1 MINYL
6 IRNICKTQSLKII
19 LITILLW
26 FSVGTKIKLNSDIIS
41 IDFFNNLRFLIPFI
55 ILLFFIY
62 IKKKHKELRY
72 LKIFIFII
80 FISYLL
86 GYLNFYFLNEE
97 LVKIFKNDN
106 YLIHKGYVPNK
117 LRDLL
122 TIFYFIITFFILSK
136 LNENELKLVN
146 ITNILLLFLLTLITL
161 FLAYKE
167 FVLSDKAYLY
177 YTTFLVDGEI
187 ANVSTIRSLG
197 LGRNLLIIIIPFI
210 IYLFLS
216 NKQIKFRFFIY
227 IILIFLISNLF
238 QLQSRLSIY
247 SFYLFILVILSFLI
261 HRKNYK
267 NILVL
272 ISLFLIIPN
281 IASFSVPYI
290 KGFFTDVKI
299 DTRAR
304 VYTLNPNNLKIVKDN
319 TFLNKPKIEGMNVI
333 NIDEKTDKAY
343 VYSNIY
349 SSGRVDLWNK
359 TLDIF
364 TKSNNYNKKFFGFG
378 PYSDRYF
385 IKESMS
391 NSILYVLLS
400 GGLIGLVGIILL
412 YLITI
417 KRIAYGLFNSNFKN
431 DYISISCIFI
441 IFFLF
446 LRSLVENSFVV
457 FGTDHIIFISCVIY
471 LFIKKPNK
479 QI

>member
-6 IRNICKTQSLKII
+6 IRNIYKTQSLKII

-62 IKKKHKELRY
+62 VKEKYIELRY

-86 GYLNFYFLNEE
+86 GYLNFYILNEE
-97 LVKIFKNDN
+97 LVKIFKSDN

-122 TIFYFIITFFILSK
+122 TIFYFIVTFLILSK

-146 ITNILLLFLLTLITL
+146 VTNILLVFLLTLITL

-167 FVLSDKAYLY
+167 FVLSNKAYLY

-197 LGRNLLIIIIPFI
+197 LGRNLLIIIIPSI
-210 IYLFLS
+210 LYLFLS
-216 NKQIKFRFFIY
+216 NKQIKFKFFIY

-281 IASFSVPYI
+281 IFSFSIPYI
-290 KGFFTDVKI
+290 KGLLIDEKI

-304 VYTLNPNNLKIVKDN
+304 VYTLNPNNLQLVQDK
-319 TFLNKPKIEGMNVI
+319 TFLNKPKIEGKNII
-333 NIDEKTDKAY
+333 NIDEKIDKAY
-343 VYSNIY
+343 EYSNIY

-364 TKSNNYNKKFFGFG
+364 TESNNYNKKFFGFG

-417 KRIAYGLFNSNFKN
+417 KRIAYGLLNNNFEN
-431 DYISISCIFI
+431 DYVSISCIFI

-471 LFIKKPNK
+471 IFIKKPNK
-479 QI
+479 QT

>member
-6 IRNICKTQSLKII
+6 IRNIYKTQNLKII
-19 LITILLW
+19 LITVFLW
-26 FSVGTKIKLNSDIIS
+26 FSVGTKIKLDADIIS
-41 IDFFNNLRFLIPFI
+41 IDFFNNLRFLFPFV

-62 IKKKHKELRY
+62 LKNKHIELRY
-72 LKIFIFII
+72 LKIFIFTI

-117 LRDLL
+117 LRDLF
-122 TIFYFIITFFILSK
+122 TIFYFIVTFLILSK
-136 LNENELKLVN
+136 LNVDELKLVN
-146 ITNILLLFLLTLITL
+146 ITNILLLFLLTSVTL

-167 FVLSDKAYLY
+167 FLLNNKAYLY

-197 LGRNLLIIIIPFI
+197 LGRNLLIISIPLMV
-210 IYLFLS
+210 YLFLS
-216 NKQIKFRFFIY
+216 NKQIKFKLFVY
-227 IILIFLISNLF
+227 VILIFLISNLF

-247 SFYLFILVILSFLI
+247 SFYLFSLVILSFLI
-261 HRKNYK
+261 YKKNYK

-281 IASFSVPYI
+281 ILSFSVPYI
-290 KGFFTDVKI
+290 KSLVYDMKI

-319 TFLNKPKIEGMNVI
+319 TFLNKSIDDKNVI
-333 NIDEKTDKAY
+333 KIDDESDVAY

-349 SSGRVDLWNK
+349 SSGRVDLWSN
-359 TLDIF
+359 TFDIF
-364 TKSNNYNKKFFGFG
+364 TKRNSYNKKFFGFG

-417 KRIAYGLFNSNFKN
+417 KRIAYGLFNNHFNN

-441 IFFLF
+441 ILFLF
-446 LRSLVENSFVV
+446 LRSLVENSFVI

-471 LFIKKPNK
+471 LFIKKTNK